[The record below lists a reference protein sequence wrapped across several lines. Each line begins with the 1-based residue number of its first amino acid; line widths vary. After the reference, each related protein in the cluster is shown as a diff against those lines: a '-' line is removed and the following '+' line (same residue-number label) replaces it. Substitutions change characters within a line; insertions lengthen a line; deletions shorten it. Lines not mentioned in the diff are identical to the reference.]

1 MAKMHLSPPTSGYG
15 YCPFYGG
22 DSVVVNSLFVAA
34 SIVWQLVLHLSFDM
48 WLYYVIFCQVIIFFI
63 WVVGLMGCL
72 IVVVNV
78 FGVLLCHDLTTAESR
93 VKVWRW

>member
-1 MAKMHLSPPTSGYG
+1 MRGKQCFCVNNDRIYGEDAFKPPPPHTHTSGNG

-22 DSVVVNSLFVAA
+22 DYVVVNSLFVAA

-63 WVVGLMGCL
+63 
-72 IVVVNV
+72 
-78 FGVLLCHDLTTAESR
+78 
-93 VKVWRW
+93 

>member
-1 MAKMHLSPPTSGYG
+1 MRGKQCLCFNNNRIYGKDAFKPPTSGYG

-63 WVVGLMGCL
+63 
-72 IVVVNV
+72 
-78 FGVLLCHDLTTAESR
+78 
-93 VKVWRW
+93 